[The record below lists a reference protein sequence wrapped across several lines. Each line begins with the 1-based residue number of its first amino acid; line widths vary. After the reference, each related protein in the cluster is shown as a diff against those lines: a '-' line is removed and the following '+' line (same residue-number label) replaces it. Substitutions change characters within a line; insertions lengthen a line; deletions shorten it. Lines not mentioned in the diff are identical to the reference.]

1 MTHFIDP
8 VIAATGTIVTASG
21 MYLVAMTPETA
32 MGWEKAGIVAI
43 LIAGISI
50 TAWLYIT
57 ERKRADDAVRQMALF
72 KDENTS
78 GLKDIKAAIEAQTK
92 VVEKQAE
99 TWDNVIMPVVK
110 KALEK

>member
-1 MTHFIDP
+1 
-8 VIAATGTIVTASG
+8 
-21 MYLVAMTPETA
+21 
-32 MGWEKAGIVAI
+32 
-43 LIAGISI
+43 
-50 TAWLYIT
+50 
-57 ERKRADDAVRQMALF
+57 MALF